1 MPRADGALPGGQDA
15 CLRPKVRPPAAE
27 PSLHPRTL
35 VETPDDLLDGLLVV
49 SAVFHEATRAIV
61 HRLERSFDLEQRLKE
76 AVDWN
81 SEWYQ
86 VTHRL
91 VDAFELALDE
101 ISGKPLKAFKE
112 ATRQVRQ
119 PPVPPWERNE

>member
-1 MPRADGALPGGQDA
+1 MVDRDETANAQL
-15 CLRPKVRPPAAE
+15 KVRMKEPLRAALE
-27 PSLHPRTL
+27 KAAQERGVSLNA
-35 VETPDDLLDGLLVV
+35 E
-49 SAVFHEATRAIV
+49 IV

-81 SEWYQ
+81 SEWYAL
-86 VTHRL
+86 TGRL

-119 PPVPPWERNE
+119 PSVPPWERNK

>member
-1 MPRADGALPGGQDA
+1 MADRDGTTNVQL
-15 CLRPKVRPPAAE
+15 KVRMKEPLRAALE
-27 PSLHPRTL
+27 KVAQERGVSLNA
-35 VETPDDLLDGLLVV
+35 E
-49 SAVFHEATRAIV
+49 IV
-61 HRLERSFDLEQRLKE
+61 YRLERSFDLEQRLKE
-76 AVDWN
+76 AIDWN
-81 SEWYQ
+81 SEWYE
-86 VTHRL
+86 VTRRL